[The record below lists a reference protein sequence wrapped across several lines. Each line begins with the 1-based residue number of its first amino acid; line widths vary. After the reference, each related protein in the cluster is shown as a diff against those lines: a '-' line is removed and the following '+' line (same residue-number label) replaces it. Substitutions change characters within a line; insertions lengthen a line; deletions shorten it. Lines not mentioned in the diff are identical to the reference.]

1 MLKQSLGL
9 VFSDNRFIVLSVVIF
24 IGMLVPLSIFSG
36 YIFLEPFW
44 VFYVSESDVFNFSL
58 LVTISTLT
66 GIVSSMGIYRIRI
79 LQMKTKKMSAGVF
92 GSMIG
97 AGAGACGCLSMST
110 TFIAIFGT
118 VGSAAAAFSTEYAI
132 PLRLISIAILG
143 VTFYTMIKG
152 VNADCKI
159 QINEET
165 NI

>member
-1 MLKQSLGL
+1 
-9 VFSDNRFIVLSVVIF
+9 
-24 IGMLVPLSIFSG
+24 
-36 YIFLEPFW
+36 
-44 VFYVSESDVFNFSL
+44 
-58 LVTISTLT
+58 
-66 GIVSSMGIYRIRI
+66 
-79 LQMKTKKMSAGVF
+79 MKTKKMSGGVF

-118 VGSAAAAFSTEYAI
+118 AGSAAAAFSTEYAI

-159 QINEET
+159 QINKDM
-165 NI
+165 N